1 MTAIIK
7 PYYLFGGLGH
17 DYLSAHFSQDEA
29 EHAAEGLAQW
39 TIYVYQDEGLAVVA
53 EFPEP
58 ESAKGKKAKVQ

>member
-7 PYYLFGGLGH
+7 PYYLFGGPGH
-17 DYLSAHFSQDEA
+17 KNLSAHFSQDEA

-39 TIYVYQDEGLAVVA
+39 TVYVYQDEGLAVVA

-58 ESAKGKKAKVQ
+58 EAWKGKKPK

>member
-29 EHAAEGLAQW
+29 EHAAEGLISW
-39 TIYVYQDEGLAVVA
+39 KVYVYQDEGLLVIAQ
-53 EFPEP
+53 FPEQ
-58 ESAKGKKAKVQ
+58 EEAKGKKAKVQ